1 MFFLKLPSLMPGL
14 QNLCRACKWVWFLC
28 VMWPVLVISNAVTD
42 VCKCE
47 ISVRKCAYL
56 LVLYSCCLSMFVIS
70 GHVSSKMWNFS
81 LVFPH
86 IISPYSPSPVWSLM
100 IQNRDTQNSCF
111 NTSLESYGSDLS
123 DRPAPTQQIWTC
135 WSSEFFHIM
144 YTEECNIL
152 DMKDR

>member
-1 MFFLKLPSLMPGL
+1 MRGGGGGG
-14 QNLCRACKWVWFLC
+14 
-28 VMWPVLVISNAVTD
+28 VISDPTNYVAD
-42 VCKCE
+42 F
-47 ISVRKCAYL
+47 SVRKL
-56 LVLYSCCLSMFVIS
+56 LSKKIVADFHIS
-70 GHVSSKMWNFS
+70 RKKRNIALSSKFVKSHVENNFG
-81 LVFPH
+81 
-86 IISPYSPSPVWSLM
+86 PSPVWSLM

-135 WSSEFFHIM
+135 WSSEFFHIV